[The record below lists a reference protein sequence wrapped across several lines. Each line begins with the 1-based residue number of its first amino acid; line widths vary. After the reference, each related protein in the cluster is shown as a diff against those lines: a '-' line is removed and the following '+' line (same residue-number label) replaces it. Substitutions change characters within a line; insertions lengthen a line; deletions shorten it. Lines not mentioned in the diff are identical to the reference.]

1 MMKSHDTD
9 KDLETPMIFWAS
21 IGVAISACLATIMKF
36 NILLLIITII
46 AGLFI
51 GMAVGYFSKAE
62 SEATDADKELTI
74 EQSLKRW
81 WQHLT
86 NAEKSALAMLGFIFI
101 LIILF
106 VSGSIIGQTIYS

>member
-1 MMKSHDTD
+1 MKSHETD
-9 KDLETPMIFWAS
+9 KELENPMIFWAS
-21 IGVAISACLATIMKF
+21 IGVAISASLATIMKF

-51 GMAVGYFSKAE
+51 GMAVGYFSKTE
-62 SEATDADKELTI
+62 NEATITDKELTI

-86 NAEKSALAMLGFIFI
+86 KAEKSALVMLGFIFM

-106 VSGSIIGQTIYS
+106 VSGSIVGQAIYS